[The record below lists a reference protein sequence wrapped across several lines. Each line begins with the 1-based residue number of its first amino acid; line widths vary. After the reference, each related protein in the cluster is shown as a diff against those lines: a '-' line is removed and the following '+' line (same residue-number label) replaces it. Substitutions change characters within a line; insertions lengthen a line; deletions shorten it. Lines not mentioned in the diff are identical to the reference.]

1 MVPAGNWQGYLAYVQ
16 HPLIYPR
23 LAPYNLGSSD
33 AEGRHSLIVD
43 RTERT
48 VYVAARA
55 DAQTFLS
62 QQWPKAEPATLTQ
75 EEWTA
80 LVKHLQ
86 RSRQDIDLEEI
97 RRRIQEQY
105 ALVEA
110 LQEWL
115 DRRLPI

>member
-1 MVPAGNWQGYLAYVQ
+1 LAYVQ
-16 HPLIYPR
+16 HPLIHPL
-23 LAPYNLGSSD
+23 LAPYDLGSSD
-33 AEGRHSLIVD
+33 AEGRHSLILD
-43 RTERT
+43 RTERSL
-48 VYVAARA
+48 YVATRA
-55 DAQTFLS
+55 DAQRFLA
-62 QQWPKAEPATLTQ
+62 QQWPKAEPVTLTQ

-86 RSRQDIDLEEI
+86 RSRQDIDPEEI

-115 DRRLPI
+115 DRRLPN